1 MMIRGK
7 LMVICFDE
15 SCSSGSLE
23 YKIWALPSHKGTVKP
38 IIPEIIIVIS
48 LLFVGNILKVFV
60 KLISTL
66 YIISFSTAV

>member
-38 IIPEIIIVIS
+38 IIPEIVIVIS
-48 LLFVGNILKVFV
+48 LLFRREY
-60 KLISTL
+60 T
-66 YIISFSTAV
+66 